1 MPVDLQA
8 FTPTNADELF
18 RGLVAALAERLGA
31 EWRRVRGDVTAALRN
46 LSIVAARTQRR
57 LAEGRIGR
65 AEADLIL
72 HSQELAMNQI
82 LLQAAFSTFELAQV
96 ALDTIFE
103 VIAGAIRNTVGVQVF
118 RL

>member
-1 MPVDLQA
+1 MPFDLEA
-8 FTPTNADELF
+8 FTPTTADELF
-18 RGLVAALAERLGA
+18 RGVVAALAERLGA

-82 LLQAAFSTFELAQV
+82 LLQAAFSTFELAQA
-96 ALDTIFE
+96 ALDTIFQ
-103 VIAGAIRNTVGVQVF
+103 VIAAAINNTVGVRVF